1 MIGSAIVVVN
11 KSKKSIEALLALRG
25 FFMFAVTILT
35 LNFYSTENLIVTGTR
50 ELMLCLGFCFAREIL
65 YIQLAHVTDTK
76 YSPLWLLNGLIL
88 ITPCLIALA
97 NTFLSTNIPEYQT
110 IAGLALLSG
119 LGYCHM
125 AYSVANEIAD
135 ELKIN
140 IFRIN
145 KVKGN

>member
-1 MIGSAIVVVN
+1 
-11 KSKKSIEALLALRG
+11 
-25 FFMFAVTILT
+25 MFAVTILT
-35 LNFYSTENLIVTGTR
+35 LNYFSTEHLIVTGTR

-76 YSPLWLLNGLIL
+76 YNPLWLLNGLIL
-88 ITPCLIALA
+88 STPCVIALA
-97 NTFLSTNIPEYQT
+97 NTFLSLEIPEYQT
-110 IAGLALLSG
+110 LVVLALISG
-119 LGYCHM
+119 VSYCHM
-125 AYSVANEIAD
+125 AYSVANEIAN